1 MINKIGVINK
11 IYRHANR
18 YLEIV
23 NVIASHGFSDI
34 VSNSKLTNYINFGKR
49 IVLRKKVIDVE
60 KYSVYERVRMILE
73 KLGPT
78 FIKFGQVMSNRSDLI
93 PQELILELEKL
104 QDSVP
109 PFPGEEAKQLIEQE
123 LKDPIEKLFA
133 KFEITPLAGA
143 SISQVHRAVLFD
155 KSEVIVKVQRPNII
169 KKIKIDLEIM
179 LHIAMMAEKHIPDM
193 KAFNLISIVEEF
205 NKAIKQELDFTI
217 EAAHMERF
225 AADFHKDSNIYV
237 PKCNQELS
245 TKTIL
250 TMEFMDGI
258 KVANIKELEK
268 NGLSLKKIAINGVD
282 AILKQIFEHGFF
294 HADPHPGNIFIL
306 ENNVIAFIDFGMMGI
321 LSKKTQE
328 SFASIILGVVN
339 KDIQKVTRSL
349 LKLSPNSND
358 VEISELEISVSE
370 LVDKHFYKSLQNLDM
385 VTILN
390 DLLSLFIANNLKM
403 PSNFYLLTRALV
415 LAQAFG
421 TRLDPDFNISE
432 HLKHYTKKM
441 LRERFNP
448 KTIAKEIYSFGN
460 DFWELLL
467 NFPAEIQDIILKVKQ
482 GKLKIDIEH
491 KGFESMMITHERIS
505 NKIAFSVVLA
515 SIVIGSSV
523 LILPGI
529 PPLIYGVS
537 IIGLLGF
544 LGAVILGFWLLISIM
559 KHGKM

>member
-1 MINKIGVINK
+1 MIKKIGVINK

-23 NVIASHGFSDI
+23 NVIAGHGFSEI

-49 IVLRKKVIDVE
+49 LVLRKKTIDVD
-60 KYSVYERVRMILE
+60 KYTVYERIRMILE

-78 FIKFGQVMSNRSDLI
+78 FIKLGQVMSSRSDLI
-93 PQELILELEKL
+93 PQELIFELEKL
-104 QDSVP
+104 QDSVE
-109 PFPGEEAKQLIEQE
+109 PFSGEEAKQLIEQE
-123 LKDPIEKLFA
+123 LNDPIEKLFA
-133 KFEITPLAGA
+133 EFEMTPLAAA
-143 SISQVHRAVLFD
+143 SISQVHKAVLFD
-155 KSEVIVKVQRPNII
+155 KSEVIVKVQRPNITR
-169 KKIKIDLEIM
+169 KIEIDLEIM

-193 KAFNLISIVEEF
+193 KAFNLVSIVEEF
-205 NKAIKQELDFTI
+205 DKAITQELDFTI
-217 EAAHMERF
+217 EAAHIERF
-225 AADFHKDSNIYV
+225 GSDFQKNRNIYV
-237 PKCNQELS
+237 PKCYQEFS

-250 TMEFMDGI
+250 TMEFIDGI
-258 KVANIKELEK
+258 KISDIEELKNKGRSLVTIAN
-268 NGLSLKKIAINGVD
+268 NGVD
-282 AILKQIFEHGFF
+282 AMLKQIFEHGFF

-306 ENNVIAFIDFGMMGI
+306 EDNIIAFIDFGMMGI
-321 LSKKTQE
+321 LSKQTQE

-339 KDIQKVTRSL
+339 KDVQKVTRSL
-349 LKLSPNSND
+349 LKLSPNSED
-358 VEISELEISVSE
+358 VDISELEIKVSE
-370 LVDKHFYKSLQNLDM
+370 LIDKHFYKSLQNLDM

-390 DLLSLFIANNLKM
+390 DLLTLFIVNKLKM

-421 TRLDPDFNISE
+421 TRLDPNFNISE
-432 HLKHYTKKM
+432 HLKNYTKKM
-441 LRERFNP
+441 LRERFNLR
-448 KTIAKEIYSFGN
+448 TIAKEIYSSGN

-491 KGFESMMITHERIS
+491 KGFESMLVTHERIS

-515 SIVIGSSV
+515 SIVIGSSL
-523 LILPGI
+523 LILSGV

-537 IIGLLGF
+537 VIGLLGF